1 MVFKQQILDS
11 YVLHLSK
18 KSANFTFAKNFV
30 KSNLTSK
37 YDPKK
42 CQPQTSVSFAKT
54 HKTGSS
60 TLQNIFFRYGWNH
73 NLSFVCPQQ
82 KTWMFSFKQPF
93 SATLGICDFPL
104 KILFL
109 REMRNSVKL
118 NFKNCWTYYS

>member
-1 MVFKQQILDS
+1 M
-11 YVLHLSK
+11 
-18 KSANFTFAKNFV
+18 

-42 CQPQTSVSFAKT
+42 CHPQTSVSFAKT

-93 SATLGICDFPL
+93 SATLGICDFPQ
-104 KILFL
+104 KIRFFVKSEIPWNQKFCEIDDQRIIALTFY
-109 REMRNSVKL
+109 VKL
-118 NFKNCWTYYS
+118 I